1 MKYFRSKIYN
11 SIYIEIEAD
20 DRESASR
27 RAMAIYDSGALDNLF
42 FDDASASYDNLVLS
56 DDISDIPERDVYN
69 NELYHT
75 LLKEAKEAE
84 EEMKPSMPHEEFL
97 KRLSPFGFILEEGE
111 GSMGN
116 RIYSAFLNDGRKVS
130 ILFFGGWDYD
140 KLPAPFHVSV
150 INEDG
155 TFAFYQEYMPWHYDI
170 VLEGFEKNFEFLS
183 GGGK

>member
-84 EEMKPSMPHEEFL
+84 AEMKPSMPHEEFL
-97 KRLSPFGFILEEGE
+97 KRLSSFGFILEEGE
-111 GSMGN
+111 GAWVTGYTLPFSMTAE
-116 RIYSAFLNDGRKVS
+116 RSQSFS
-130 ILFFGGWDYD
+130 
-140 KLPAPFHVSV
+140 SV
-150 INEDG
+150 VGIMIS
-155 TFAFYQEYMPWHYDI
+155 YQHH
-170 VLEGFEKNFEFLS
+170 FTS
-183 GGGK
+183 Q